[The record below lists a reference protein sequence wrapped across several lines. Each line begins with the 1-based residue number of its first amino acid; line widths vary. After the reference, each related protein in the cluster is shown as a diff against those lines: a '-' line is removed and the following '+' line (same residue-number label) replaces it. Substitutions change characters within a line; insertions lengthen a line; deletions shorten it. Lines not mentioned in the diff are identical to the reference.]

1 MALNGHAARLI
12 TPAHDAGG
20 HARGVALALLSATG
34 FGAMGVLAKVAYSH
48 GANVPTLLSGRFTL
62 AAVLLWSIVAVR
74 RPALPS
80 RAVLIAGFLLG
91 ACFYGAESGLYFTAL
106 TRLDASM
113 VALLL
118 YTYPVLVVAGA
129 VLLRRERAD
138 RDRAV
143 ALAVALAG
151 AVLVIAGAG
160 TGALDGLG
168 VTIALTTAVMYSAYV
183 LVADGITRRIDPL
196 VLAALVTAGAATS
209 TTIFGAATGSLHTVD
224 PTGALVIVALAVV
237 CTVVPITAFLFALP
251 LVGASTASILNTLEP
266 VVACTLAAAAFG
278 EALSP
283 LQVLGG
289 TLVISAVAGLQFR
302 RSARIRAD
310 DAAADVATASD
321 ARQGP
326 AHAARRRRLGVR
338 TEVGRIPGDR
348 VRRRGQLRASV
359 AQRPAAWTLFP

>member
-1 MALNGHAARLI
+1 MNSSAAPL
-12 TPAHDAGG
+12 TAPAHDAAG

-48 GANVPTLLSGRFTL
+48 GVNVPTLLSGRFTV
-62 AAVLLWSIVAVR
+62 AAVLLWAIIAIR

-80 RAVLIAGFLLG
+80 RRVLIAGFLLG

-138 RDRAV
+138 RDRVV
-143 ALAVALAG
+143 ALTVAIAG

-168 VTIALTTAVMYSAYV
+168 VTLALATAVMYSTYV
-183 LVADGITRRIDPL
+183 LVADGVTCRVDPL
-196 VLAALVTAGAATS
+196 VLAALVTTGAATS
-209 TTIFGAATGSLHTVD
+209 TTIFGASTGSLHTLD
-224 PTGALVIVALAVV
+224 PTGALVIVTLAVV
-237 CTVVPITAFLFALP
+237 CTVIPITAFLFALP

-266 VVACTLAAAAFG
+266 VVACVLAAAAFG
-278 EALSP
+278 EALTP
-283 LQVLGG
+283 MQLLGG
-289 TLVISAVAGLQFR
+289 TLVVSAVAGLQLR
-302 RSARIRAD
+302 RSQRVRAH
-310 DAAADVATASD
+310 DAAADVPTAPT
-321 ARQGP
+321 AREGS

-338 TEVGRIPGDR
+338 TEVGRISRDR
-348 VRRRGQLRASV
+348 VRGRGQLRAPV
-359 AQRPAAWTLFP
+359 AQRPAAGTLFP

>member
-1 MALNGHAARLI
+1 MSTHAGRISA
-12 TPAHDAGG
+12 PAHDAAG

-34 FGAMGVLAKVAYSH
+34 FGAMGVLAKVAYAH
-48 GANVPTLLSGRFTL
+48 GADVPTLLAGRFTI
-62 AAVLLWSIVAVR
+62 AALLLWAVVAIR
-74 RPALPS
+74 RPSLPP
-80 RAVLIAGFLLG
+80 RRVLIAGFLLG

-138 RDRAV
+138 RDRAI
-143 ALAVALAG
+143 ALAVAIAG

-168 VTIALTTAVMYSAYV
+168 VTLALATAVMYSTYV
-183 LVADGITRRIDPL
+183 LVAEGVTRRVDPL
-196 VLAALVTAGAATS
+196 VLAALVTTGAATS
-209 TTIFGAATGSLHTVD
+209 TTIFGAATGSLHAVD
-224 PTGALVIVALAVV
+224 PTGALVIVALAIVS
-237 CTVVPITAFLFALP
+237 TVIPITAFLFALP

-283 LQVLGG
+283 LQLLGG
-289 TLVISAVAGLQFR
+289 TLVISAVAGLQLR
-302 RSARIRAD
+302 RSRRVR
-310 DAAADVATASD
+310 AAAAAAEHATSPD
-321 ARQGP
+321 ARQGS
-326 AHAARRRRLGVR
+326 AHAARGRRLGVR

-348 VRRRGQLRASV
+348 VRRRGQLRASI
-359 AQRPAAWTLFP
+359 AQRAAARTLFP